1 MRVNAGRASSRRD
14 QETGVEIE
22 CKWLCALDHKFRRLN
37 FNECLATSFN
47 QGYSNVVWRKINLV
61 VLLLVGRITYFCL
74 GTMTATSA
82 YKLALPR
89 YSVSICYGASGNRI
103 QICKYDGD
111 FLLEK
116 QRRESVSCLIRSN
129 SCRIDCREKR
139 WETLYSKKEIWHRT
153 LQYRLVK
160 RDGMNKIKLEF
171 AYLS

>member
-1 MRVNAGRASSRRD
+1 M
-14 QETGVEIE
+14 
-22 CKWLCALDHKFRRLN
+22 
-37 FNECLATSFN
+37 
-47 QGYSNVVWRKINLV
+47 
-61 VLLLVGRITYFCL
+61 LVGRITYFCL

-139 WETLYSKKEIWHRT
+139 
-153 LQYRLVK
+153 
-160 RDGMNKIKLEF
+160 
-171 AYLS
+171 